1 MKQLAQQIKNLR
13 TTKNLSQDELAEK
26 LYISRQAV
34 SKWENSE
41 ATPDIDK
48 LVQLAEI
55 FGVSL
60 DYLVLGKEPE
70 KEIVVEQLGKMN
82 VWEFL
87 VRRIQTTSYKRRCCR
102 SYFSCSYAFR
112 WIIYSALFLTKL
124 AKQQAF
130 SLLFC
135 YNSHD

>member
-1 MKQLAQQIKNLR
+1 MNQLAQQIKKLR
-13 TTKNLSQDELAEK
+13 TGQNLSQDDLAEK

-34 SKWENSE
+34 SKWENGE

-70 KEIVVEQLGKMN
+70 NNTKETGTYQTAEQKMDIWQFIAGYWWIVLTILGYLS
-82 VWEFL
+82 WFL
-87 VRRIQTTSYKRRCCR
+87 PHILPSIFGGK
-102 SYFSCSYAFR
+102 FS
-112 WIIYSALFLTKL
+112 K
-124 AKQQAF
+124 
-130 SLLFC
+130 
-135 YNSHD
+135 